1 MLDAYQNIEVRKSIS
16 DSVKPLSKDG
26 IDSIDFYHG
35 NHDKVTVKK
44 DDYRLFDAP
53 DAGEKEINISEED
66 TFLQIIS
73 VAFEHGKWQF
83 SSGSNR
89 FFAKIEDENF
99 LNDVEKNIQQF
110 GSTDVLKVHLRTRQ
124 YIDKT
129 GLLKF

>member
-1 MLDAYQNIEVRKSIS
+1 M
-16 DSVKPLSKDG
+16 
-26 IDSIDFYHG
+26 
-35 NHDKVTVKK
+35 
-44 DDYRLFDAP
+44 
-53 DAGEKEINISEED
+53 
-66 TFLQIIS
+66 QIIS

-129 GLLKF
+129 GLLKSEYTVLRVLDHQRGGQQIELNFTDPDD